1 MGLVQEMTEKIE
13 RMKLDFES
21 RDKQFMELQGLH
33 NSQLQL
39 TSELSDKLEKT
50 EKKLHETEHAL
61 VDLEERHRQANATI
75 KEKEY
80 LISNLIKSERSL
92 IERAFELR
100 AELESAALDVSSLF
114 TKIEHK
120 DKIEN
125 GNRTLI
131 QKFQAQLS
139 QQLESLHKT
148 VAASVTQ
155 QEQQLRG
162 MEEDMQLF
170 VSTKAEATEELRK
183 NLMKLKNMYGSGIES
198 LDGIAGE
205 LDENSKSIVG
215 QLNNEVSKHSSALEE
230 GAIVYS
236 NIVTTVSPTY
246 AQEVRTVEM
255 ASTLNMSN
263 FANRDSLLWLE
274 SKPVDAMSRASG
286 LDNHGVVEQD
296 EGLEKLEETIISTK
310 HIALT
315 INEELNLHTRL
326 IDNFDEHVNVTN
338 SRLKRML
345 LQSPLIVL
353 AETVVK
359 EEGCFKKD
367 TVDSEVS
374 QFNVRARI
382 PDYD

>member
-1 MGLVQEMTEKIE
+1 ME
-13 RMKLDFES
+13 LDFES

-50 EKKLHETEHAL
+50 ELHETEHAL

-75 KEKEY
+75 EEKEY
-80 LISNLIKSERSL
+80 LISSLIKPER
-92 IERAFELR
+92 
-100 AELESAALDVSSLF
+100 
-114 TKIEHK
+114 K

-125 GNRTLI
+125 GNRILI

-139 QQLESLHKT
+139 QQLESLHKM

-155 QEQQLRG
+155 QEQQLRS
-162 MEEDMQLF
+162 MEEYMQLF
-170 VSTKAEATEELRK
+170 VSTKADL
-183 NLMKLKNMYGSGIES
+183 
-198 LDGIAGE
+198 
-205 LDENSKSIVG
+205 
-215 QLNNEVSKHSSALEE
+215 QLCFNTFQ

-246 AQEVRTVEM
+246 AQEVRTAEM

-286 LDNHGVVEQD
+286 LDNHGVD
-296 EGLEKLEETIISTK
+296 
-310 HIALT
+310 
-315 INEELNLHTRL
+315 NL
-326 IDNFDEHVNVTN
+326 DEHVNVTN

-345 LQSPLIVL
+345 LQSPLIAL
-353 AETVVK
+353 TETVVE
-359 EEGCFKKD
+359 EEGGSAQANVEAEQTMNLVHTSESLQRDKAAVNRMPSQAGEPSEEFEVNSNDDDSMCLDGSMNLGGDTGPSYVPNLPEWAWTKKS
-367 TVDSEVS
+367 TT
-374 QFNVRARI
+374 
-382 PDYD
+382 